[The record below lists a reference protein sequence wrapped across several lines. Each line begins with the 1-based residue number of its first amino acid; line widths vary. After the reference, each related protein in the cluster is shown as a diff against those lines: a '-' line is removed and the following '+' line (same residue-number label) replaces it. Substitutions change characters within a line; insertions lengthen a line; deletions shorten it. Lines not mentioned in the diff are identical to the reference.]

1 MVDQDL
7 LVASN
12 FDNFS
17 VTKYR
22 RYVIKL
28 HVDIPE
34 TQQQA
39 SQILITSP
47 PSDHPRYKNYTYFE
61 DAPGRFCVG
70 YNVDTIDNTTFM
82 PVYSSKISKNRS
94 LLNLEFTQEYK
105 SYLQKKMWKIL
116 CAIMSIENTTIIRF
130 CGNLISTKS
139 SIPIEIAHMI
149 YRFL

>member
-82 PVYSSKISKNRS
+82 PVYSSKSSKNRS
-94 LLNLEFTQEYK
+94 LLNLEFTQEYR
-105 SYLQKKMWKIL
+105 SYLQKK
-116 CAIMSIENTTIIRF
+116 
-130 CGNLISTKS
+130 CGRYYVLSCQSKTQQLLDFVETLSPQNLQSRLK
-139 SIPIEIAHMI
+139 
-149 YRFL
+149 